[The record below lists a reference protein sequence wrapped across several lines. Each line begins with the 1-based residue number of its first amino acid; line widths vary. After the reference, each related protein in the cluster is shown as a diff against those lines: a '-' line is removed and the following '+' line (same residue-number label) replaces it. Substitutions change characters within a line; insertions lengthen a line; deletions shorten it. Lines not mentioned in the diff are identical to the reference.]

1 MNSKRYII
9 YYCKSAGTFVVTEPL
24 PWSKQNQQHFPK
36 FDFINSKPRTE
47 DVNLWLQNN
56 RNFLRENYEGVV
68 VLYNLNPNI
77 EL

>member
-1 MNSKRYII
+1 MI
-9 YYCKSAGTFVVTEPL
+9 YFCKSAGTFVVTEPL
-24 PWSKQNQQHFPK
+24 PWARQNQEYFLE
-36 FDFINSKPRTE
+36 FDFTNNKPRTE